1 MLTGRL
7 PFEADTLPGLALA
20 HLHEPPPSITI
31 YNPAVPDQ
39 LARIILKV
47 MSKEPA
53 GRYRTAG
60 QLAAILR
67 SYKEQSQQET
77 GPITAAGLAAA
88 VGVSAVD
95 DLPIALT
102 PEVPAENRER
112 LPVSERQTAVM
123 DRPVVRSTRPRA
135 DAEMVVAPVP
145 PEPAGEIES
154 EKPTWPII
162 LLGLIDILL
171 LLGLIPLWFAVFL
184 RWTQ

>member
-1 MLTGRL
+1 
-7 PFEADTLPGLALA
+7 
-20 HLHEPPPSITI
+20 
-31 YNPAVPDQ
+31 
-39 LARIILKV
+39 

-102 PEVPAENRER
+102 PEVPAENRDR
-112 LPVSERQTAVM
+112 SPVSERQTAVM
-123 DRPVVRSTRPRA
+123 DRPVVRSTRQRA
-135 DAEMVVAPVP
+135 EAEMVVEPVP
-145 PEPAGEIES
+145 PEPAGET
-154 EKPTWPII
+154 P
-162 LLGLIDILL
+162 LLHLAVKHV
-171 LLGLIPLWFAVFL
+171 IPPHV
-184 RWTQ
+184 